1 MKKNE
6 VVIGGRYLAK
16 VSGRVVPVRITGES
30 PYGGWD
36 AVSEET
42 RRAVRIKSPQR
53 LRRPADAATREAIA
67 GKETDMSKAR
77 KVVLGHVYSV
87 ALGGSYLPVRADS
100 GLGHGRYEG
109 TVFQPGGKDQII
121 KFSTDRVR
129 GDGQPEDQW
138 RKAQE
143 TGEAEALQT
152 AAKGASKV
160 LSVPVGVAPACA
172 PHLPAQAGADKPPKG
187 TDAKA
192 AGALPAGQA
201 GPKPRKKAERKDLPA
216 PQSEATRQAGGTM
229 SGLDAAA
236 KVLAEAGEPLGCK
249 TIVER
254 AIEKGYWKTGGKTP
268 AATVYAAIL
277 REIQKKGDASRF
289 AKADRGMFTLKA

>member
-16 VSGRVVPVRITGES
+16 VSGRVLPVRITGES
-30 PYGGWD
+30 RYGGWE
-36 AVSEET
+36 AVNAET
-42 RRAVRIKSPQR
+42 NRAVRIKSPQR

-67 GKETDMSKAR
+67 GEETDMSKAR
-77 KVVLGHVYSV
+77 EVVLGHVYSV
-87 ALGGSYLPVRADS
+87 AVGGSYLPVRADKV
-100 GLGHGRYEG
+100 LGHGRYEG
-109 TVFQPGGKDQII
+109 TVLRPGGKEETI

-138 RKAQE
+138 RKKQEAGKQEREAQ
-143 TGEAEALQT
+143 ALQT
-152 AAKGASKV
+152 AAKVASKV
-160 LSVPVGVAPACA
+160 LGVPVGVVPACA
-172 PHLPAQAGADKPPKG
+172 SHAERPPK
-187 TDAKA
+187 AKA
-192 AGALPAGQA
+192 AGDLPAGQA
-201 GPKPRKKAERKDLPA
+201 GPMPRKKAERAD
-216 PQSEATRQAGGTM
+216 GTM

-236 KVLAEAGEPLGCK
+236 KVLADAGEPLGCK

-289 AKADRGMFTLKA
+289 AKADRGMFTLRA

>member
-1 MKKNE
+1 
-6 VVIGGRYLAK
+6 
-16 VSGRVVPVRITGES
+16 
-30 PYGGWD
+30 
-36 AVSEET
+36 
-42 RRAVRIKSPQR
+42 
-53 LRRPADAATREAIA
+53 
-67 GKETDMSKAR
+67 MSKAR

-87 ALGGSYLPVRADS
+87 AVGGSYLPVRVDS

-109 TVFQPGGKDQII
+109 TVFQPDGKEKTV

-138 RKAQE
+138 RKKQE
-143 TGEAEALQT
+143 TAKQERETHALQT
-152 AAKGASKV
+152 AATVASKV
-160 LSVPVGVAPACA
+160 LGVPVGVVPACA
-172 PHLPAQAGADKPPKG
+172 SHADRPPKG
-187 TDAKA
+187 NA
-192 AGALPAGQA
+192 ADE
-201 GPKPRKKAERKDLPA
+201 PKPRKKAKRAD
-216 PQSEATRQAGGTM
+216 GTM

-236 KVLAEAGEPLGCK
+236 KVLADAGEPLNSK

-289 AKADRGMFTLKA
+289 TKADRGMFTLAK

>member
-30 PYGGWD
+30 RYGGWE
-36 AVSEET
+36 AVNAET
-42 RRAVRIKSPQR
+42 HRAVRIRGAQR

-67 GKETDMSKAR
+67 GEETDMSKAR
-77 KVVLGHVYSV
+77 KVVLGRVYSV
-87 ALGGSYLPVRADS
+87 ALGGSYLPVRADKV
-100 GLGHGRYEG
+100 LGHGRYEG
-109 TVFQPGGKDQII
+109 TVLRPGGKEETI

-138 RKAQE
+138 REKQE
-143 TGEAEALQT
+143 AGKQERETQALQT
-152 AAKGASKV
+152 AAKVASKV
-160 LSVPVGVAPACA
+160 LGVPVGVV
-172 PHLPAQAGADKPPKG
+172 PPK
-187 TDAKA
+187 AKA
-192 AGALPAGQA
+192 AETAGE
-201 GPKPRKKAERKDLPA
+201 PKPRKKAERKD
-216 PQSEATRQAGGTM
+216 GTM

-236 KVLAEAGEPLGCK
+236 KVLADAGEPLGCK

-277 REIQKKGDASRF
+277 REIQKKGSASRF
-289 AKADRGMFTLKA
+289 AKADRGMFTLTNK

>member
-30 PYGGWD
+30 RYGGWD
-36 AVSEET
+36 AVNVET
-42 RRAVRIKSPQR
+42 HRAVRIKSPQR

-67 GKETDMSKAR
+67 GEETDMSKA
-77 KVVLGHVYSV
+77 KKQVVLGHVYSV
-87 ALGGSYLPVRADS
+87 AVGGSYLPVRADKS
-100 GLGHGRYEG
+100 IEHGRYEG
-109 TVFQPGGKDQII
+109 TVFQPDGKQKTV

-138 RKAQE
+138 RKKQE
-143 TGEAEALQT
+143 AGKQERETHALQT
-152 AAKGASKV
+152 AAKVASKV
-160 LSVPVGVAPACA
+160 LGVPVGVV
-172 PHLPAQAGADKPPKG
+172 PPKG
-187 TDAKA
+187 KTAKA
-192 AGALPAGQA
+192 AGE
-201 GPKPRKKAERKDLPA
+201 PKPRKKAERKD
-216 PQSEATRQAGGTM
+216 GTM

-236 KVLAEAGEPLGCK
+236 KVLADAGEPLNCK

>member
-16 VSGRVVPVRITGES
+16 VSGRVVPVRITGQS

-42 RRAVRIKSPQR
+42 HRAVRIKSPQR

-67 GKETDMSKAR
+67 GEETDMSKAR

-87 ALGGSYLPVRADS
+87 ALGGSYLPVRADKE
-100 GLGHGRYEG
+100 LGHGRYEG
-109 TVFQPGGKDQII
+109 TVLRPGGKEETI

-129 GDGQPEDQW
+129 GDGTPEDQW
-138 RKAQE
+138 RKKQE
-143 TGEAEALQT
+143 AGKQERQAEALQT
-152 AAKGASKV
+152 AAKVASKV
-160 LSVPVGVAPACA
+160 LGVPVGVV
-172 PHLPAQAGADKPPKG
+172 PPKAKV
-187 TDAKA
+187 AKA
-192 AGALPAGQA
+192 AGDLPAGQA
-201 GPKPRKKAERKDLPA
+201 GPKPRKKAERKD
-216 PQSEATRQAGGTM
+216 GTI

-268 AATVYAAIL
+268 AATVYATIL
-277 REIQKKGDASRF
+277 REIQKKGSASRF

>member
-6 VVIGGRYLAK
+6 VVVGGRYLAK

-30 PYGGWD
+30 RYGGWE
-36 AVSEET
+36 AVNAET
-42 RRAVRIKSPQR
+42 NRAVRIKSPQR
-53 LRRPADAATREAIA
+53 LRRPADAATRQAIA
-67 GKETDMSKAR
+67 GEETDMSKAR

-87 ALGGSYLPVRADS
+87 AVGGSYLPVRADKE
-100 GLGHGRYEG
+100 LGHGRYEG
-109 TVFQPGGKDQII
+109 TVLRPGGKEETI

-129 GDGQPEDQW
+129 GEGRPEDEW

-143 TGEAEALQT
+143 AGKQERESQALQT
-152 AAKGASKV
+152 AAKVASKV
-160 LSVPVGVAPACA
+160 LGVPVGVV
-172 PHLPAQAGADKPPKG
+172 PPKG
-187 TDAKA
+187 KA
-192 AGALPAGQA
+192 MGDLPAGQA
-201 GPKPRKKAERKDLPA
+201 GPKPRKKAERKD
-216 PQSEATRQAGGTM
+216 GTM

-236 KVLAEAGEPLGCK
+236 KVLADAGEPLGCK

-268 AATVYAAIL
+268 SATVYAAIL